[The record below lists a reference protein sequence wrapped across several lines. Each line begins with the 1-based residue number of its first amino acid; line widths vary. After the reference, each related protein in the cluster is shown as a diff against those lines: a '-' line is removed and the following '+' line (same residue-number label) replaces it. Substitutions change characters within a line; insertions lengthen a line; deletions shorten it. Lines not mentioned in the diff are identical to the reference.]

1 MYVQFILGLTR
12 LLILSV
18 GMKILIYDSDPDFI
32 EYAKPKSKV
41 KVSVFV
47 QCVHLQAS

>member
-18 GMKILIYDSDPDFI
+18 GMKILIYDIDPDFI

-41 KVSVFV
+41 KVRCICPV
-47 QCVHLQAS
+47 CTLQAS